1 MSSAY
6 LRLLRL
12 RDFGGVGSRGVCCRR
27 DERFRDL
34 NRVGVEVGLSRKSK
48 LGMIGL
54 KGSARLA
61 SVLFLS
67 VGSRLTFIFP

>member
-1 MSSAY
+1 MSSTY

-12 RDFGGVGSRGVCCRR
+12 RDFEGVGSRGVCSRK
-27 DERFRDL
+27 DERFLGL
-34 NRVGVEVGLSRKSK
+34 NRVDVGVRLSRKSK